1 MMKAPLITLNNGV
14 KIPALGLGVLGR
26 ETPELVAPAVEKA
39 IETGYRL
46 IDTAASYGNERQVG
60 EGIAR
65 SGIERSEMFVTTK
78 LWLTQYGNGSA
89 LRGFDASLRRLG
101 LDYVDLYLLHWPV
114 PSDFEA
120 TVQSYRAAEKLLKEG
135 RARAIGVSNFSP
147 VHLQRLMEQV
157 ETVPAV
163 NQIELHPLFSQQPA
177 REAHARLG
185 ILTEAWSPLGGS
197 VRKVADPNK
206 SRDPLTNQ
214 TIGALA
220 KKHGKTPAQ
229 IVLRW
234 HIEHGTCAIPKSF
247 TPARIAENFTV
258 FDFELTSDEVA
269 SIDALNTDKRS
280 GPDPENVHAK
290 SFPIT
295 VED

>member
-1 MMKAPLITLNNGV
+1 MTLNNGNRM
-14 KIPALGLGVLGR
+14 PALGLGVLGR

-39 IETGYRL
+39 IATGYRL

-60 EGIAR
+60 EGLAR
-65 SGIERSEMFVTTK
+65 SGIDRSEMFVTTK
-78 LWLTQYGNGSA
+78 LWLTQYGYDEA

-101 LDYVDLYLLHWPV
+101 LDFVDLYLLHWPE
-114 PSDFEA
+114 PSNFEA
-120 TVQSYRAAEKLLKEG
+120 TVRSYRAAEKLLEDG

-147 VHLQRLMEQV
+147 AHLKKLLDRT
-157 ETVPAV
+157 ETVPAI
-163 NQIELHPLFSQQPA
+163 NQIELHPLFSQQAA
-177 REAHARLG
+177 RETHARLG
-185 ILTEAWSPLGGS
+185 IITEAWSPLGGS

-229 IVLRW
+229 VILRW
-234 HIEHGTCAIPKSF
+234 HIEHGICAIPKSF
-247 TPARIAENFTV
+247 RPARIVENFDV
-258 FDFELTSDEVA
+258 FDFKLTSEEVA
-269 SIDALNTDKRS
+269 AIDALDTGVRS
-280 GPDPENVHAK
+280 GPDPDVVHAK
-290 SFPIT
+290 TFPIT